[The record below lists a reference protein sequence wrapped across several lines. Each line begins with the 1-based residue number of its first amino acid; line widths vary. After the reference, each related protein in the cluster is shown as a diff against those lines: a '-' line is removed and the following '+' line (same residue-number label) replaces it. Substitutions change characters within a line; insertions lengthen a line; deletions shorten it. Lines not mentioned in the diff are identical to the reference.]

1 MGALI
6 SAGAVDISSALTS
19 VGSVVTSAIGII
31 TDNTVLMVIFAGGL
45 LGVGFRAIK
54 WAKRAVR

>member
-1 MGALI
+1 MEATTLTT
-6 SAGAVDISSALTS
+6 ALTN
-19 VGSVVTSAIGII
+19 VGTVVTQALGII
-31 TDNTVLMVIFAGGL
+31 TGSDILMVLFAGGL